1 MILSPDVQK
10 NLQSAA
16 IQKRMSEATII
27 SAKADVESAKLLKET
42 SEILNSGSAMQIRYL
57 EAMQNITSKCAN
69 KTIFMSLKGKE

>member
-1 MILSPDVQK
+1 MQR

-16 IQKRMSEATII
+16 IQKRISEATII

-57 EAMQNITSKCAN
+57 EILTAIAKGGGQKIM
-69 KTIFMSLKGKE
+69 FMPLSS